1 MNKINL
7 VLLTA
12 LLSAHSLAVETDYNQ
27 PISVTSDN
35 NETSI
40 KDYVSVYTQNVE
52 VRQGTLNI
60 KADRLEINASA
71 GKGNEIFLAT
81 GSPVRYSQLVEGN
94 LPVTASAEGITY
106 DRASRTLTLSGDA
119 QLSQS
124 GSQVQAAVI
133 RYNIETQQI
142 SAESGEQK
150 KRVTTIFTPQNK
162 ENP

>member
-52 VRQGTLNI
+52 VRQGSLNI

-71 GKGNEIFLAT
+71 GKGM
-81 GSPVRYSQLVEGN
+81 RY
-94 LPVTASAEGITY
+94 
-106 DRASRTLTLSGDA
+106 
-119 QLSQS
+119 
-124 GSQVQAAVI
+124 
-133 RYNIETQQI
+133 
-142 SAESGEQK
+142 
-150 KRVTTIFTPQNK
+150 F
-162 ENP
+162 